1 MATLD
6 VVDCFQVSEGVGQR
20 VGLVSLR
27 VGSCVIYLTPERA
40 KGLAR
45 ALELHAEWAIQ
56 DVRE

>member
-6 VVDCFQVSEGVGQR
+6 VVDCYEVGEGVGPR

-27 VGSCVIYLTPERA
+27 VGTCVMYLTPERA
-40 KGLAR
+40 YGLAR
-45 ALELHAEWAIQ
+45 ALEMHAEWAIQ

>member
-6 VVDCFQVSEGVGQR
+6 VVDCFQVGEGVGAR

-27 VGSCVIYLTPERA
+27 VGSCIVYLTPERA
-40 KGLAR
+40 RELAR
-45 ALELHAEWAIQ
+45 TLERHAEWAIQ

>member
-1 MATLD
+1 M
-6 VVDCFQVSEGVGQR
+6 DCFQVSEGVGQR

-27 VGSCVIYLTPERA
+27 VGSCVIYLTPEKA

-45 ALELHAEWAIQ
+45 ALEMHAEWAIQ

>member
-6 VVDCFQVSEGVGQR
+6 VVDCFQVGEGVGAR

-27 VGSCVIYLTPERA
+27 LGNCMIWLTPERA
-40 KGLAR
+40 RELAR
-45 ALELHAEWAIQ
+45 TLELHAEWAIQ